1 MSAFQSP
8 QQRLVLTLLHA
19 ASQMSSCHRAILK
32 PHGVSP
38 EQFNILRILKG
49 AKGEAMSLANIA
61 SRMIDKNSNASR
73 LIDKL
78 LAKGLV
84 NRIVCPKD
92 RRRTEISLSEEGYKT
107 IETLS
112 LLMQQELDALG
123 DVWSDKNANVAS
135 DILDLWNEL
144 QP

>member
-1 MSAFQSP
+1 
-8 QQRLVLTLLHA
+8 LVLTLLHA
-19 ASQMSSCHRAILK
+19 ASQMSACHRAILK

-49 AKGEAMSLANIA
+49 AKGEAMSLADVA

-92 RRRTEISLSEEGYKT
+92 RRRAEISLSEEGNRT

-112 LLMQQELDALG
+112 LLMQQEMDALG

-135 DILDLWNEL
+135 DILDLWNES

>member
-1 MSAFQSP
+1 
-8 QQRLVLTLLHA
+8 
-19 ASQMSSCHRAILK
+19 
-32 PHGVSP
+32 
-38 EQFNILRILKG
+38 
-49 AKGEAMSLANIA
+49 MSLANIA

-92 RRRTEISLSEEGYKT
+92 RRRTEISLSEEGNRT

-112 LLMQQELDALG
+112 LLMQQELDDLG
-123 DVWSDKNANVAS
+123 NVWSDKNANVAS

>member
-19 ASQMSSCHRAILK
+19 ASQMSARHRAILK
-32 PHGVSP
+32 PHDLSP

-49 AKGEAMSLANIA
+49 AKGEAMSLADIG

-92 RRRTEISLSEEGYKT
+92 RRRAEISLSEDGNRT

-112 LLMQQELDALG
+112 LLMQQELDALE
-123 DVWSDKNANVAS
+123 VIWSDKNANAAS
-135 DILDLWNEL
+135 DILDLWNES